1 MIVGIDTITM
11 KALTKKGN
19 IGGLQVFVM
28 SIGSIAIT
36 LAIVL
41 VILGAFAENSYSC
54 PAGYGSFNL
63 TSGLCYETANAS
75 NTTAELSGSTA
86 VLSSFTT
93 KLGTIPSWIGIL
105 IVVAMATLVLSYF
118 YMKR

>member
-1 MIVGIDTITM
+1 M

-19 IGGLQVFVM
+19 IDGLQGFIM
-28 SIGSIAIT
+28 GIGSVAIT

-41 VILGAFAENSYSC
+41 VILGSIKDNS
-54 PAGYGSFNL
+54 
-63 TSGLCYETANAS
+63 TSSAANTS
-75 NTTAELSGSTA
+75 IDTI
-86 VLSSFTT
+86 VT
-93 KLGTIPSWIGIL
+93 KLGTIPNWIGIL